1 VDFYRSGDLFEVV
14 GELNGVSDSPGG
26 GDRGS

>member
-14 GELNGVSDSPGG
+14 GELNGLDSSPIEREGEP
-26 GDRGS
+26 